1 MHIRMGRGAED
12 ETVVRDSLPDKSMV
26 DIADGP
32 QV

>member
-1 MHIRMGRGAED
+1 MGRGAED
-12 ETVVRDSLPDKSMV
+12 ASMEGAELLDRSLV